1 MQDSAFKAW
10 LSGRYTSNSANS
22 RYSCAKRVEEQYGDL
37 DAHYDAGTLDEV
49 LEQLGYSL
57 ADSKAHK
64 PNPTR
69 LTINGNPYHVLN
81 NFKTGVRS
89 YRAFRD
95 EGGEVAV
102 TTEAALEK
110 AVEEIKDKKEGKQFE
125 LERHLQESLREEIEQ
140 LEAGLTIIDGGVERS
155 VNSGDIDI
163 LAQDREGALVVIEL
177 KRGQAKREAIGQ
189 ITGYMGDLLAEEPSQ
204 KVRGILVAGDFDK
217 SCRGAVRAIPSLKLR
232 RYRFAFTF
240 EPPEGAG

>member
-1 MQDSAFKAW
+1 MKEAAFKAW
-10 LSGRYTSNSANS
+10 LATRYARNSANS

-37 DAHYDAGTLDEV
+37 DEHYDAGTLDQV
-49 LEQLGYSL
+49 LSELAYSL
-57 ADSKAHK
+57 TDAKAGK

-69 LTINGNPYHVLN
+69 LNINGNPYHVLN

-89 YRAFRD
+89 YRSFRD
-95 EGGEVAV
+95 EGGEIAV

-110 AVEEIKDKKEGKQFE
+110 AAEEIKDKKEGKQFE
-125 LERHLQESLREEIEQ
+125 PERHLQESLRGEIAQ
-140 LEAGLTIIDGGVERS
+140 LEPGLTIIDDGVERS

-163 LAQDREGALVVIEL
+163 LAQDGDGVLVVIEL

-189 ITGYMGDLLAEEPSQ
+189 ITGYMGDLMAEEPNQ

-217 SCRGAVRAIPSLKLR
+217 SCASAIRAIPALQLR

-240 EPPEGAG
+240 ETPTS